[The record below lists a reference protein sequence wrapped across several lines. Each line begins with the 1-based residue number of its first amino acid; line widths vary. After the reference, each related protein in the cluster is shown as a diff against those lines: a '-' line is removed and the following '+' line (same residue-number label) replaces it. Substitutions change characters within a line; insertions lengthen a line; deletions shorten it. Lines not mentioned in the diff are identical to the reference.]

1 LTSLFDSCPSY
12 WSETRY
18 LLEDTPD
25 KLSTSD
31 AAVAMKADGDFCGAV
46 FCQLLLRRQQLHHR
60 HRARRRR
67 RTAAHL

>member
-1 LTSLFDSCPSY
+1 
-12 WSETRY
+12 

-46 FCQLLLRRQQLHHR
+46 FCQLLLRRQQLHRR